1 MSEVKNINGHYSTI
15 YQNKPLE
22 KGLKLLH
29 TDNDVHSFFESA
41 VKNGYIHLYVAHKKQ
56 NLGKYYYKNMEW
68 EEEDIGLQCS
78 SSTPFTIRYK
88 RKISKSTMVGLRK
101 KVKTRVIHGEG
112 VDKKTKKGAHKGKEK
127 VFVDEGLCIK
137 GSKLVVTIYKR
148 ALVNEEEKMVED
160 VGAVK
165 TGRDRG
171 VVIREGGFNN
181 VGGKE
186 EVVSKRGVRS
196 RKMHRS
202 IMKVYP
208 LTC

>member
-1 MSEVKNINGHYSTI
+1 
-15 YQNKPLE
+15 
-22 KGLKLLH
+22 
-29 TDNDVHSFFESA
+29 
-41 VKNGYIHLYVAHKKQ
+41 
-56 NLGKYYYKNMEW
+56 MEW
-68 EEEDIGLQCS
+68 EEEDAGLRCF
-78 SSTPFTIRYK
+78 SSTPFTTRFK

-101 KVKTRVIHGEG
+101 KVKTGVIHGEG
-112 VDKKTKKGAHKGKEK
+112 VERKTKKGTHKGKEK
-127 VFVDEGLCIK
+127 VFED
-137 GSKLVVTIYKR
+137 
-148 ALVNEEEKMVED
+148 ED

-202 IMKVYP
+202 IVKVESE
-208 LTC
+208 